1 MILLLYHFI
10 STIISIILIHHIKIL
25 IALQVHVAFGSRM
38 PLPLSTVQINTSL
51 LSDNTPHSNKVFY
64 KERERVDR
72 VNKSNHSQIDMP
84 ILRSRQGQVDNK
96 LEKRSETLQNLLIHA
111 NTFNKKHAMMKLKK
125 DQTLLDFRFKLDLK
139 PMYEPAE
146 LWH

>member
-1 MILLLYHFI
+1 M
-10 STIISIILIHHIKIL
+10 
-25 IALQVHVAFGSRM
+25 AFGSRM

-51 LSDNTPHSNKVFY
+51 PGDNKPHSNKVFL

-84 ILRSRQGQVDNK
+84 ILGSRQGRVDNK
-96 LEKRSETLQNLLIHA
+96 LEKRSKTLQNLLKHA
-111 NTFNKKHAMMKLKK
+111 NTFNKNHSLMKLKK
-125 DQTLLDFRFKLDLK
+125 DQTLLDLRFKVNLK